1 MCPSD
6 GGHDDKEEFMQLK
19 KWDEILVGDHEM
31 IERAMDILGREL
43 DKLPGNTQEMFV
55 IKRAIDFLLE
65 FGDAIHNRKEE
76 TVLFPLMV
84 RRKIPEDGP
93 IRVMLSEHEAERNL
107 LKQMLA
113 DSAGL
118 LKASREDRTDF
129 MKRGAEYLEIRAN
142 HIWKENDVLFKL
154 GLQVFSEQDGK
165 DLVEQFQKISVQ
177 AYGENADQKFMQ
189 MLEEVEKG
197 GRARKSLIHN
207 LSMEQL
213 DAIMETLPVE
223 VTFVDADD
231 TVAYFN
237 RLDKEKIFV
246 RSRSVVG
253 RKVEKC
259 HPEKSVDTVKRIVNG
274 FKDGS
279 LDKAEFWIDFMGDKV
294 LIRYFPVRSEAG
306 EYMGVLEVT
315 QKIGEIQKL
324 SGQKRLLD

>member
-1 MCPSD
+1 
-6 GGHDDKEEFMQLK
+6 MQQK

-43 DKLPGNTQEMFV
+43 EKLPDNTQDVFV
-55 IKRAIDFLLE
+55 IKRAVDFLLV
-65 FGDAIHNRKEE
+65 FGDGIHNQKEE
-76 TVLFPLMV
+76 AALFPLMIQ
-84 RRKIPEDGP
+84 RNIPEDGP

-107 LKQMLA
+107 LKQMTA
-113 DSAGL
+113 ESAGL
-118 LKASREDRTDF
+118 SNASAESRADF
-129 MKRGAEYLEIRAN
+129 MKRGKEYIEIRAN
-142 HIWKENDVLFKL
+142 HIWKENDVLFKM
-154 GLQVFSEQDGK
+154 GAQVFSDK
-165 DLVEQFQKISVQ
+165 DAADLVEQFQNISTQ
-177 AYGENADQKFMQ
+177 AYGADADQKFAQ
-189 MLEEVEKG
+189 MLQEVEKG
-197 GRARKSLIHN
+197 GRARRSLIHN
-207 LSMEQL
+207 LSMEQI

-279 LDKAEFWIDFMGDKV
+279 MDKADFWIDFMGDKV